1 MPYSNISLYVYIYT
15 HTSYRTLSSLPNP
28 GRSKYIFID
37 TQSYRNLSS
46 LPNPGGL
53 SIYLSTHKA
62 ISVYTLY
69 QAMVSL
75 TVRKQSLYSTNYI

>member
-1 MPYSNISLYVYIYT
+1 MPYSNISLYVLFYT
-15 HTSYRTLSSLPNP
+15 HTNYRT
-28 GRSKYIFID
+28 
-37 TQSYRNLSS
+37 LSS

-75 TVRKQSLYSTNYI
+75 TVRKQSL